1 MKNYCRKEISKM
13 ADLATFIKYHVPEVA
28 KEMEQIDKIIL
39 KVARKLEKMENEA
52 IEKEIQKERLERGE
66 YTTQE
71 LKKFIIDKFP
81 GLKFT
86 MSIQKK
92 KKYILVKIKDVKN
105 HSLEKIKN
113 HIKEVIAQSCYKN
126 FGLFVL

>member
-1 MKNYCRKEISKM
+1 MRNYCRNEITKM
-13 ADLATFIKYHVPEVA
+13 ADLALFIKYHVPEVA
-28 KEMEQIDKIIL
+28 KEMEQIDKIVT
-39 KVARKLEKMENEA
+39 KVAHKLQKMENEA

-71 LKKFIIDKFP
+71 LKKFVTDKFP

-86 MSIQKK
+86 MSIQKR
-92 KKYILVKIKDVKN
+92 KKYVLVKIKDVKN
-105 HSLEKIKN
+105 HNLEKVKTY
-113 HIKEVIAQSCYKN
+113 IKEVIAQSCYKN

>member
-13 ADLATFIKYHVPEVA
+13 AALATFIKYHVPEVK

-39 KVARKLEKMENEA
+39 KVARKLEKMENET
-52 IEKEIQKERLERGE
+52 IEKEIRKERLERGE

-71 LKKFIIDKFP
+71 LKKFVTDKFP

-86 MSIQKK
+86 MSIQKR
-92 KKYILVKIKDVKN
+92 KN
-105 HSLEKIKN
+105 T
-113 HIKEVIAQSCYKN
+113 
-126 FGLFVL
+126 F